1 MNQTSLD
8 SFDGNRLSTSEIV
21 PSQRIGSEIRKH
33 KSSKLIRVKPH
44 HFRNKTIDQVSERS
58 ADINKSLDA
67 VAMRSGARSF
77 GLSFYKPPN
86 NDYLWK
92 KTPEYKISKA
102 EIGSYLDQK
111 AKRVK

>member
-1 MNQTSLD
+1 
-8 SFDGNRLSTSEIV
+8 
-21 PSQRIGSEIRKH
+21 
-33 KSSKLIRVKPH
+33 
-44 HFRNKTIDQVSERS
+44 
-58 ADINKSLDA
+58 
-67 VAMRSGARSF
+67 MRSGARSF